1 MKVSKK
7 SLRTIFRHIV
17 LLVGCISAE
26 ATVASTTK
34 LWSTDHEHT
43 ETTELDLVSN
53 DEAHYGSQS
62 FEAEHGLNG
71 SPRALQNAGADMI
84 SLIFS
89 GDPSQGLPMVSILF
103 DWEAFL
109 HQTHKR
115 FP

>member
-7 SLRTIFRHIV
+7 SLRTIV
-17 LLVGCISAE
+17 LLVGCISAD

-34 LWSTDHEHT
+34 LRSTDHEHT
-43 ETTELDLVSN
+43 ETTKLDLVSN
-53 DEAHYGSQS
+53 EEAHPDSQS
-62 FEAEHGLNG
+62 FEAEHALNG
-71 SPRALQNAGADMI
+71 FDRVLQEAGADMI

-89 GDPSQGLPMVSILF
+89 GDPSQGLPMVSILI

-109 HQTHKR
+109 HQTHKH